1 MARVLVRRP
10 DLGGGC
16 RAVERGAKGAGR
28 GSAAGRTGG
37 GRGRRGGE
45 RGATRCSFRLTYGRF
60 SRRSAPPARGC
71 GGRTAH
77 PAPPRRSGI
86 RPMGVGARS
95 RPSERPAAANSPRC
109 VATPPLMS
117 GNRARSPRSSWVTRQ
132 TWCETSSVSIHQCS
146 WILTLTQRSRQ
157 LRAPR
162 GGLFVRHL
170 FWPKR
175 CRSHPRRKFLMKAR

>member
-1 MARVLVRRP
+1 MARVLAGRP

-45 RGATRCSFRLTYGRF
+45 RGATAVQFPPPGGRF
-60 SRRSAPPARGC
+60 SRRSAPPPRGC

-117 GNRARSPRSSWVTRQ
+117 SNLTTPQKAESMNSWNRKQNSAGTPSWVTRQ
-132 TWCETSSVSIHQCS
+132 TWCEMAS
-146 WILTLTQRSRQ
+146 RSGIVART
-157 LRAPR
+157 
-162 GGLFVRHL
+162 GVM
-170 FWPKR
+170 
-175 CRSHPRRKFLMKAR
+175 PRRAVWCWLPNNG